1 MSKGKWA
8 VVMAVIVL
16 LGAVLLVG
24 CEKGERN
31 NFSHITYQGEPL
43 VTFEA
48 DPRFRAEGCRSFV
61 ILTGGGGSHPITERR
76 LGWMLAWALEA
87 MGYEEAATPAEADL
101 VLSLVFSNEY
111 RTSYVP
117 PTTVTVP
124 WRERGK
130 WVNSDSTIQTPY
142 GTATGHTSTW
152 VPGGTT
158 YIPVTRPGRTV
169 GCYYPALSISAY
181 DRVALAASPND
192 IGKALVWTGTI
203 VHSSNAGD
211 GILSG
216 QFLLGRLLSEHP
228 VLPRKT
234 PARGSVGVGLVMLT
248 ADGVNAYPTVAAVI
262 KGSAAEKAGLRQ
274 WDMVL
279 EVNGQATANV
289 TQPQFADMLGPATG
303 RLKRLLVK
311 RPEGEVTIQLTV
323 PGSA

>member
-1 MSKGKWA
+1 MTRAKWA
-8 VVMAVIVL
+8 VVVVVCVAAAL
-16 LGAVLLVG
+16 LGG
-24 CEKGERN
+24 CKEGERN
-31 NFSHITYQGEPL
+31 NFSHITFQGDPL

-48 DPRFRAEGCRSFV
+48 DPGFRAEGCRSFG
-61 ILTGGGGSHPITERR
+61 ILTRGGSSHPIIERR

-87 MGYEEAATPAEADL
+87 MGYQEAATPAEADL
-101 VLSLVFSNEY
+101 VLSLVFSNEHK
-111 RTSYVP
+111 TSYLP
-117 PTTVTVP
+117 PTTVTIP
-124 WRERGK
+124 WQERGK

-192 IGKALVWTGTI
+192 IGKALVWTETI

-216 QFLLGRLLSEHP
+216 QFLLLRLLSEHP
-228 VLPRKT
+228 VLPRKSG
-234 PARGSVGVGLVMLT
+234 PARGPLGLGLVMLT
-248 ADGVNAYPTVAAVI
+248 ADGINAYPTVVAVI
-262 KGSAAEKAGLRQ
+262 KGSAGEKAGLRA

-279 EVNGQATANV
+279 EVNGQPTANV
-289 TQPQFADMLGPATG
+289 SWAQCSDMFGPATG
-303 RLKRLLVK
+303 RLKRFLVK
-311 RPEGEVTIQLTV
+311 RPEGEVTIQLTL